1 MQNDIIEL
9 IKNALIKYV
18 KTHNEYSE
26 KIMEFFN
33 KVDSA
38 TKIAQSL
45 PAETQNDLKNIFFS
59 ILVANGILP
68 IPFRNI

>member
-1 MQNDIIEL
+1 MHNDIIEL

-26 KIMEFFN
+26 KIMEFFD
-33 KVDSA
+33 KIDDA

-45 PAETQNDLKNIFFS
+45 PAETQNDLKNIIFS